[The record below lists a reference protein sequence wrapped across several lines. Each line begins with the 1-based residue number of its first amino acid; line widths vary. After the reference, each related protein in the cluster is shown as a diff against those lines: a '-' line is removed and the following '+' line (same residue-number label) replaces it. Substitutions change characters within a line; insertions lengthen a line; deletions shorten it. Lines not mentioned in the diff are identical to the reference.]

1 MLDAAAVS
9 VRVVVV
15 AGHVD
20 SSFPAAGAE
29 PPPLRHGR
37 PSRCASARMNY
48 SAIIIIACWCNGSLG
63 AALPCAHSPL
73 PLSRATMYRYFYCSL
88 RCDVM
93 HQYGAAAPAKSQA
106 EQRTE

>member
-48 SAIIIIACWCNGSLG
+48 SAIIIIARLLAQWL
-63 AALPCAHSPL
+63 AWRRTALRTLTSAVVASD
-73 PLSRATMYRYFYCSL
+73 
-88 RCDVM
+88 DVPVLLLFS
-93 HQYGAAAPAKSQA
+93 AL
-106 EQRTE
+106 

>member
-9 VRVVVV
+9 VRVVV

-48 SAIIIIACWCNGSLG
+48 SGIIIIARLLVQWRRTAPLTLTSAVVASDDVPVLLLFS
-63 AALPCAHSPL
+63 AL
-73 PLSRATMYRYFYCSL
+73 
-88 RCDVM
+88 
-93 HQYGAAAPAKSQA
+93 
-106 EQRTE
+106 

>member
-1 MLDAAAVS
+1 VLDAAAVS

-48 SAIIIIACWCNGSLG
+48 SAIIIIACSRNG
-63 AALPCAHSPL
+63 AALPSAHSPL
-73 PLSRATMYRYFYCSL
+73 PLSRATMYRYFCCSL

-93 HQYGAAAPAKSQA
+93 YQYGAAAPAKSQA
-106 EQRTE
+106 EQRAE

>member
-15 AGHVD
+15 AGNVD

-48 SAIIIIACWCNGSLG
+48 SAIIIIARLLVQWRRT
-63 AALPCAHSPL
+63 ALRTLTSAVVASD
-73 PLSRATMYRYFYCSL
+73 
-88 RCDVM
+88 DVPVLLLFS
-93 HQYGAAAPAKSQA
+93 AL
-106 EQRTE
+106 

>member
-48 SAIIIIACWCNGSLG
+48 SAIIIIARLLAQWRRT
-63 AALPCAHSPL
+63 AL
-73 PLSRATMYRYFYCSL
+73 
-88 RCDVM
+88 
-93 HQYGAAAPAKSQA
+93 
-106 EQRTE
+106 RTLTSAVVASDHVPVLLLFSAL